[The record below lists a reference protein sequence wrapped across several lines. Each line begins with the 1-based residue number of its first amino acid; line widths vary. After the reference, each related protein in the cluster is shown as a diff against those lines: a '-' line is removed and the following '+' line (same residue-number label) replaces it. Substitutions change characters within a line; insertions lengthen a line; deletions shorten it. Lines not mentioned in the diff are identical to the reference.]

1 MLILKDV
8 NVKRAN
14 NLILDK
20 INLEFENG
28 KIYAIIG
35 ANGAG
40 KSSLLDAIFGR
51 VKADGK
57 ISLDD
62 FILNKKTYKSWQ
74 NNIAYMLQDF
84 NSNANLSALEVVLLG
99 KLKKLGLF
107 IKDEELEF
115 ALNIMKSLN
124 INHLANK
131 NINALSGGQRQM
143 ISFAQV
149 LAKEP
154 KVLLLDE
161 PVSALDLHYQCLL
174 LEALKEQTY
183 TKNLIS
189 IVVLHDLNLAS
200 RFCDELIVLHKNLVY
215 QKGLA
220 NNIITKQM
228 LKDLYDVNVNVLADE
243 NKPLISLLGTK

>member
-1 MLILKDV
+1 MLTLKDV

-14 NLILDK
+14 NVILNN
-20 INLEFENG
+20 INLEFKNK

-51 VKADGK
+51 ISVDGEIK
-57 ISLDD
+57 LDD
-62 FILNKKTYKSWQ
+62 VVLSKKTYKSWQ

-115 ALNIMKSLN
+115 ALSVMKSLN

-143 ISFAQV
+143 VSFAQV

-161 PVSALDLHYQCLL
+161 PVSALDLHHQCLL

-200 RFCDELIVLHKNLVY
+200 RFCDELIVLHKNFIHK
-215 QKGLA
+215 KGFV
-220 NNIITKQM
+220 NEIITKQM
-228 LKDLYDVNVNVLADE
+228 LKDLYNVNVNILDDE
-243 NKPLISLLGTK
+243 NKPLISLLGTR